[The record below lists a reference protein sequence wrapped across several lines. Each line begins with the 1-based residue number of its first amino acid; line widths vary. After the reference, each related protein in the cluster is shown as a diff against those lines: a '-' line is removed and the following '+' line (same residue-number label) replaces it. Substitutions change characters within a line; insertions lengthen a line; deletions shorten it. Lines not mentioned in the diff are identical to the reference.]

1 MVWVKITFPM
11 EVIKNMNQKNAFS
24 LIIVTLMAS
33 VLLAMSVSGSYAST
47 HIQVSGSII
56 ITGATIS
63 ANAAGESDNRMVH
76 ISSTGMYTGDIAGSY
91 TGEALWIV
99 HNVSGPMPLMGSSRN
114 THNVATFSSATVMGK
129 TGTLTIMLVGNPS
142 GESWV
147 IIGGT
152 DELESLHGQGTLAM
166 TGAMMGKV
174 ANYEGTI
181 HFDP

>member
-1 MVWVKITFPM
+1 
-11 EVIKNMNQKNAFS
+11 
-24 LIIVTLMAS
+24 MAS
-33 VLLAMSVSGSYAST
+33 VLLAMSVSGSYDST

-76 ISSTGMYTGDIAGSY
+76 ISSTGMYTGNIAGIY

-99 HNVSGPMPLMGSSRN
+99 HNVSGSFMSGAGVSRN

-129 TGTLTIMLVGNPS
+129 TGTLVIMLVGNPA

-147 IIGGT
+147 VIGGT
-152 DELESLHGQGTLAM
+152 GELEGLHGQGTLAM